1 MMTLPFT
8 IIKKFNNFNMMKN
21 EKPITE
27 IDVYKL
33 TSKNFVVK
41 MK

>member
-1 MMTLPFT
+1 MTLPFT
-8 IIKKFNNFNMMKN
+8 IKKKFNNFNMMKN

-33 TSKNFVVK
+33 TSEKFVVK

>member
-1 MMTLPFT
+1 MTPPFA
-8 IIKKFNNFNMMKN
+8 IKKKLNNFNMMKN
-21 EKPITE
+21 EKPTTE

-33 TSKNFVVK
+33 TSKKFVVK